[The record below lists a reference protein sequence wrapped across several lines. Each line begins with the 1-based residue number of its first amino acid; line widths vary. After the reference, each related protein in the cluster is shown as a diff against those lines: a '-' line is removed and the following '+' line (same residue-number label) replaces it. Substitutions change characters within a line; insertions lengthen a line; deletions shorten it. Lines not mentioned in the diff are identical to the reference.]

1 MELTVK
7 GMHCEGCIGAVRRF
21 VAAAAPRAQVRVDL
35 GSGRVSITGE
45 AERQAVIAAIER
57 AGYLVEG
64 K

>member
-7 GMHCEGCIGAVRRF
+7 GMHCEGCAGAVRRF
-21 VAAAAPRAQVRVDL
+21 VAAAAPRTKVRVDL
-35 GSGRVSITGE
+35 GSGRVSIEGE